1 MRPSIVCAA
10 LCSVLL
16 FVPGCGSAS
25 VDQPVSPVTHTQVV
39 ETHVAVPVP
48 CIDAVL
54 ASPLFLS
61 DADLL
66 AGPNSSTV
74 DRIWRDHLQRK
85 QWELVMA
92 AQLIACVNAGL
103 RSERGLLAYDWE
115 SLG

>member
-10 LCSVLL
+10 LCSVLI
-16 FVPGCGSAS
+16 FVPGCGS
-25 VDQPVSPVTHTQVV
+25 VPVEQPISPVTHTQVV

-54 ASPLFLS
+54 ASPSFLS

-66 AGPNSSTV
+66 VGPNSSTV

-85 QWELVMA
+85 QWEGVLT
-92 AQLIACVNAGL
+92 AQLIACAIGGVTK
-103 RSERGLLAYDWE
+103 
-115 SLG
+115 